1 MNRRSLPSLMAMMMM
16 AIPVARARAQMPED
30 TVAHR
35 AFWEFALT
43 PAAVMT
49 LPEGRL
55 ESILGSVPCSN
66 TYRAAAT
73 FHPGIGIRIGYVLP
87 HETSG
92 SFLRLRGIQIDGG
105 YDDISSLFKAT
116 DGLAYDAFDN
126 TNGRYTTVQT
136 EQRAAFTMG
145 SIRAQLAAE
154 MLLGGH
160 LMVRVGPSIN
170 LPISGSVRESEAITA
185 PSNAHYLDRTQE
197 REMSEGTGTLT
208 GLKMRAGIGAA
219 VAWRL
224 PIGRRMFLEPTL
236 GADLALTHM
245 QPAWSPLLARIG
257 MALGF
262 MAIPSPAPPPPVA
275 METAPTALDTA
286 TVAAARVEAPTA
298 ERPAIAE
305 RPFTAEA
312 SIDVAAEHL
321 PIEFR
326 RQIVARYIPL
336 LPTIFFEKNQA
347 SFASRYDTLPP
358 QPSGAPNTARGLDE
372 NTISSNAE
380 EAHYRTLNIFAG
392 RMLAIPRARVT
403 ITGTTSRDEDSRPA
417 LAQRRAETVATYLR
431 DVWGIGPGRI
441 TVRSRLDPA
450 VPSNQEYAEGRDEN
464 RRVELEFNDDAI
476 YRPVQLR
483 SVEPIT
489 EPDSIPFRISATS
502 TSRIARWRAQI
513 TTEGM
518 PLASLAGDGEPEG
531 TAVWHLTDRD
541 RERVLSTGTVSYGMR
556 VYDSSGHSAATT
568 VKAMPVRIDTTV
580 SVARSATER
589 DNSAE
594 FLLVTF
600 DFDRA
605 DLTRRGRLEL
615 NAILDRIGPDSR
627 LSITGYTDQV
637 GEGEHNR
644 ALALERARKVASFMP
659 TGTPVQVRGAAPEE
673 APYSRNSP
681 EGRFLSRTVRVV
693 VTNPK

>member
-1 MNRRSLPSLMAMMMM
+1 MSRRSHPLLMAMMVL
-16 AIPVARARAQMPED
+16 AIPLAHARAQMAED
-30 TVAHR
+30 TVPHR
-35 AFWEFALT
+35 AFWELAVS

-49 LPEGRL
+49 LPTGRL

-66 TYRAAAT
+66 TYAAAAT
-73 FHPGIGIRIGYVLP
+73 FHPGIGVRIGYVLP
-87 HETSG
+87 HERSG
-92 SFLRLRGIQIDGG
+92 ALLRLRGIQLDGG
-105 YDDISSLFKAT
+105 YDDISSLFTAT

-126 TNGRYTTVQT
+126 TNGRYTTVRT
-136 EQRAAFTMG
+136 EQRAAFTIG

-154 MLLGGH
+154 MLLDGH
-160 LMVRVGPSIN
+160 LMVRIGPSIN
-170 LPISGSVRESEAITA
+170 LPIAGSVRESEAITA

-208 GLKMRAGIGAA
+208 GLKMRAGVGAVLA
-219 VAWRL
+219 YRL
-224 PIGRRMFLEPTL
+224 PIGRRMFLEPVL
-236 GADLALTHM
+236 GADLALTHV

-257 MALGF
+257 IAFGF
-262 MAIPSPAPPPPVA
+262 MAIPSQAPAPLVAAPPA
-275 METAPTALDTA
+275 AAAPAAVDTA
-286 TVAAARVEAPTA
+286 TAAALPVET
-298 ERPAIAE
+298 PAAE

-312 SIDVAAEHL
+312 SIEVAAEHL

-347 SFASRYDTLPP
+347 AFASRYDTLPP
-358 QPSGAPNTARGLDE
+358 QESDTPNAARGFDE

-380 EAHYRTLNIFAG
+380 AAHYRTLNVFAG
-392 RMLAIPRARVT
+392 RMRALPRARVT
-403 ITGTTSRDEDSRPA
+403 ITGTTSRDEDARPA
-417 LAQRRAETVATYLR
+417 LAQRRAETVAKYLE
-431 DVWGIGPGRI
+431 DVWGIAPGRI

-450 VPSNQEYAEGRDEN
+450 VPSNPEYAEGRDEN
-464 RRVELEFNDDAI
+464 RRVELEFNDDAV

-483 SVEPIT
+483 SVEPMT

-502 TSRIARWRAQI
+502 SSPVARWRAQI
-513 TTEGM
+513 TAEGM
-518 PLASLAGDGEPEG
+518 PLATLAGDGEPEG
-531 TAVWHLTDRD
+531 MAVWHLTDRD

-556 VYDSSGHSAATT
+556 VYDSSGRSTATT
-568 VKAMPVRIDTTV
+568 PKAMPVRIDTTV

-659 TGTPVQVRGAAPEE
+659 AGTPVQIRGAAPEE